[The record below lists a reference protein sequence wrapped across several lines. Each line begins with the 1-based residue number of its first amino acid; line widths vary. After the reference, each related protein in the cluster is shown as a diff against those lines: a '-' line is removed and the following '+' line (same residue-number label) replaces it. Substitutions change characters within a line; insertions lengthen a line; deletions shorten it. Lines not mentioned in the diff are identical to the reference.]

1 MPSCAFTFLFS
12 KVYYFLIAI
21 YSTNNVCVYLKLKDS
36 LRKLFVPSTA
46 GRMNNEAKLFLAR
59 IFDHQ

>member
-21 YSTNNVCVYLKLKDS
+21 YLKLKDS